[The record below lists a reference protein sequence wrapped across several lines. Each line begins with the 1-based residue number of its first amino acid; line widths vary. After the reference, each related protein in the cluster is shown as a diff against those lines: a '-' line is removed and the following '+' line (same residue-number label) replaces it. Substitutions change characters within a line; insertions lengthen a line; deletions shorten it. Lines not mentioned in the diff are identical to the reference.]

1 MEPRA
6 GAGMSDR
13 TPPNDPIGVLAR
25 ETMTTSES
33 DPDITTIQIIECAKT
48 NLTNLC

>member
-25 ETMTTSES
+25 ETITTSES
-33 DPDITTIQIIECAKT
+33 DPDISTMQTIVCAKT
-48 NLTNLC
+48 KLANLC